1 MPSVYAVQCA
11 VWWCAV
17 CGVMRADASYDLLS
31 LPFFLSFFL
40 PFFLPVFLRYAVRG
54 FAEALND
61 IPMALAENSGMSP
74 IESLAAVRSQQL
86 AENNPYLGVDC
97 MGRSTNDMKVQHVFE
112 TLQGKIQQM
121 QLATQVCKMI
131 LKIDDVIAPAE
142 YA

>member
-1 MPSVYAVQCA
+1 
-11 VWWCAV
+11 
-17 CGVMRADASYDLLS
+17 MRADASYDLLS
-31 LPFFLSFFL
+31 LPFFPPVFL
-40 PFFLPVFLRYAVRG
+40 PFFLSVFLRYAVRG